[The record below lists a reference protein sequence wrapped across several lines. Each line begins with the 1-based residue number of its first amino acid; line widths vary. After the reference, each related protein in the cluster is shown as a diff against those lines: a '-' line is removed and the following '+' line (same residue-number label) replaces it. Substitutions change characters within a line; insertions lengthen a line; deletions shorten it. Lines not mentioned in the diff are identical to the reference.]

1 MLQRDSTHRRGSTT
15 AGCSTISPC
24 MTSHSHRRRR
34 NRCNKR
40 IWAHHSRRCHSNTKR
55 HSRSHTSLCQRN
67 RYNNHK
73 GSEATTCHSKN
84 RDDMVEIRNS
94 TAETI
99 IRHLPKLLGMAH
111 PKTLAEQNMV
121 RVLSVEL
128 KRLKNA
134 YENGRNENK

>member
-1 MLQRDSTHRRGSTT
+1 M
-15 AGCSTISPC
+15 
-24 MTSHSHRRRR
+24 
-34 NRCNKR
+34 
-40 IWAHHSRRCHSNTKR
+40 
-55 HSRSHTSLCQRN
+55 
-67 RYNNHK
+67 
-73 GSEATTCHSKN
+73 E
-84 RDDMVEIRNS
+84 EIRNS

-99 IRHLPKLLGMAH
+99 IRHLPKLLGMAK

>member
-1 MLQRDSTHRRGSTT
+1 
-15 AGCSTISPC
+15 
-24 MTSHSHRRRR
+24 MTSHSHSR
-34 NRCNKR
+34 NRSHSHRR
-40 IWAHHSRRCHSNTKR
+40 IWAHHSRLGHSNTKR
-55 HSRSHTSLCQRN
+55 HRHSHTSRCQRN
-67 RYNNHK
+67 RYSNNK
-73 GSEATTCHSKN
+73 GSEETTCHSKN

-99 IRHLPKLLGMAH
+99 IRHLPKLLGMAQ

>member
-1 MLQRDSTHRRGSTT
+1 
-15 AGCSTISPC
+15 

-34 NRCNKR
+34 NRSHRR
-40 IWAHHSRRCHSNTKR
+40 ILAHHSRRCHSNTKLHR
-55 HSRSHTSLCQRN
+55 HSHTSRCKRNLC
-67 RYNNHK
+67 NNK
-73 GSEATTCHSKN
+73 GSEETTCHSKN

-99 IRHLPKLLGMAH
+99 IRHLPKLLVMAH

>member
-1 MLQRDSTHRRGSTT
+1 
-15 AGCSTISPC
+15 

-40 IWAHHSRRCHSNTKR
+40 ILAHQRRRCHSNTKR
-55 HSRSHTSLCQRN
+55 HSRSHTSLCRRN
-67 RYNNHK
+67 RYNNNNK
-73 GSEATTCHSKN
+73 GSEETTCHSKN

-99 IRHLPKLLGMAH
+99 IRHLPKLLGMAQ

>member
-1 MLQRDSTHRRGSTT
+1 
-15 AGCSTISPC
+15 
-24 MTSHSHRRRR
+24 MTSHSHRRMR
-34 NRCNKR
+34 NRSHRR
-40 IWAHHSRRCHSNTKR
+40 ILAHHIRRCHSNTKR
-55 HSRSHTSLCQRN
+55 HRRSHTSRCKRN
-67 RYNNHK
+67 RCSNNK
-73 GSEATTCHSKN
+73 CSEETTCRSKN

-99 IRHLPKLLGMAH
+99 IRHLPKLLGIAQ

>member
-1 MLQRDSTHRRGSTT
+1 
-15 AGCSTISPC
+15 
-24 MTSHSHRRRR
+24 MTSPSHRHNLNLSHR
-34 NRCNKR
+34 R
-40 IWAHHSRRCHSNTKR
+40 IWAHQRRRCHSNTQR
-55 HSRSHTSLCQRN
+55 HRHSHTSLFQRN
-67 RYNNHK
+67 RCNNNK

-84 RDDMVEIRNS
+84 RYDMVEIRNS

-99 IRHLPKLLGMAH
+99 IRHLPKLLDMAQ

-134 YENGRNENK
+134 YKNGRRNENK

>member
-1 MLQRDSTHRRGSTT
+1 
-15 AGCSTISPC
+15 

-34 NRCNKR
+34 NRSHRR
-40 IWAHHSRRCHSNTKR
+40 IWAHHSRRCHSNTKLHR
-55 HSRSHTSLCQRN
+55 HSHTRRCQRN
-67 RYNNHK
+67 LYNNK
-73 GSEATTCHSKN
+73 GSEETTCHSKN

-99 IRHLPKLLGMAH
+99 IRHLPKLLGMAQ

-134 YENGRNENK
+134 YENGRRNENK

>member
-1 MLQRDSTHRRGSTT
+1 M
-15 AGCSTISPC
+15 
-24 MTSHSHRRRR
+24 
-34 NRCNKR
+34 
-40 IWAHHSRRCHSNTKR
+40 
-55 HSRSHTSLCQRN
+55 
-67 RYNNHK
+67 
-73 GSEATTCHSKN
+73 TTCHFKN
-84 RDDMVEIRNS
+84 IDEMVEIRNS

-99 IRHLPKLLGMAH
+99 IRHLPKLLSMAQ

>member
-1 MLQRDSTHRRGSTT
+1 
-15 AGCSTISPC
+15 

-34 NRCNKR
+34 NRSHRR
-40 IWAHHSRRCHSNTKR
+40 ILAHHSRRCHSNTKL
-55 HSRSHTSLCQRN
+55 HLRSHTSRCKRN
-67 RYNNHK
+67 RCNNNK

-99 IRHLPKLLGMAH
+99 IRPLPKLLGMAQ
-111 PKTLAEQNMV
+111 PKTLSEQNMV

-134 YENGRNENK
+134 YENGRRNENK

>member
-1 MLQRDSTHRRGSTT
+1 
-15 AGCSTISPC
+15 
-24 MTSHSHRRRR
+24 
-34 NRCNKR
+34 
-40 IWAHHSRRCHSNTKR
+40 RRCHSNTKR
-55 HSRSHTSLCQRN
+55 HLHSHTSHRRN
-67 RYNNHK
+67 RYNNNHK

-99 IRHLPKLLGMAH
+99 IRHLPKLLGMAQ

-134 YENGRNENK
+134 YENGRRNENK